1 MVGGSIGCAV
11 ATTGLAS
18 IPFVGWVLAGA
29 ATMKGMEQGAEIA
42 GNKANDIS
50 KDC

>member
-1 MVGGSIGCAV
+1 MVGGSIGGAV

-29 ATMKGMEQGAEIA
+29 ATMMGMEQGAEIG
-42 GNKANDIS
+42 GNMAKDIS